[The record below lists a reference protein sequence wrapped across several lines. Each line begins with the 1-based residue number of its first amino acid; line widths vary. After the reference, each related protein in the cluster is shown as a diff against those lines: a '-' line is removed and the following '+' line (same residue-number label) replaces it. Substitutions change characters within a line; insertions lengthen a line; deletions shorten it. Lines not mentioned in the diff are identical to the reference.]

1 MSLVNFSDLD
11 FDQIKT
17 SIKDYLRS
25 NSNFTDY
32 DFEGSNLSTIIDVL
46 AYNTYITS
54 YNANMLSNE
63 VFLDSATLRENVV
76 SLARNIGYVPSS
88 KKAALAN
95 ISFFVDT
102 SALSSQP
109 ETLTVNKGP
118 IAVSRLFG
126 AENYT
131 FNLLDD
137 VTATV
142 SNQEAS
148 FDNIS
153 VYEGTY
159 VTTKFT
165 VDSFD
170 PNQRFILP
178 NAGIDVSTIRVDV
191 KPSATSLIKRKY
203 IQADSLFDVGS
214 ESPVY
219 WVQEIADERYELIFG
234 DGVFGIK
241 LDAPSE
247 IEVAYLVTNGEGAN
261 NITGLGWIG
270 KVTSARGGNTI
281 LAQVSPLTS
290 DAPSFGGKNIE
301 SVESVKKYSSRIY
314 SSQFR
319 AVTAAD
325 YEAIIPTVFPQAE
338 SVAAFGGED
347 LTPPQFGKVFIT
359 IKPINGSYLSIAS
372 KENIK
377 SSIRQ
382 YSVAGIVPDII
393 DLKYLYV
400 EPEVTVYYNPN
411 RASSA
416 ADVGTIVNSN
426 VTRYAASEEMNKFG
440 ARFKY
445 SKFLKI
451 IDDSSVAITSNITT
465 ITMRRDLRVVLNSF
479 TEYEICFGNRFYI
492 KNHGH
497 SAMSGVGY
505 NIKSSGFNVSGIVGT
520 VYLADV
526 PNMGFETGVVNLIQL
541 DSPTEP
547 KVVRSNVGTID
558 YIKGEV
564 RLSPINI
571 TGTVY
576 SDVYPLIE
584 ISAVPYSNDV
594 IGLQDLYLQLDVR
607 NNNIVNLPDNIAS
620 GNDIS
625 GSNYLVTSSFA
636 NGELVRGPVLLA
648 NQISRETATTLN
660 RNINRSRTTST
671 QTTSATTQ
679 YTSTPINTTSG
690 GSSSY

>member
-1 MSLVNFSDLD
+1 LTAN
-11 FDQIKT
+11 
-17 SIKDYLRS
+17 DY
-25 NSNFTDY
+25 
-32 DFEGSNLSTIIDVL
+32 E
-46 AYNTYITS
+46 
-54 YNANMLSNE
+54 
-63 VFLDSATLRENVV
+63 TL
-76 SLARNIGYVPSS
+76 IPS
-88 KKAALAN
+88 K
-95 ISFFVDT
+95 IY
-102 SALSSQP
+102 P
-109 ETLTVNKGP
+109 ETE
-118 IAVSRLFG
+118 S
-126 AENYT
+126 
-131 FNLLDD
+131 
-137 VTATV
+137 
-142 SNQEAS
+142 
-148 FDNIS
+148 IS
-153 VYEGTY
+153 V
-159 VTTKFT
+159 
-165 VDSFD
+165 
-170 PNQRFILP
+170 
-178 NAGIDVSTIRVDV
+178 
-191 KPSATSLIKRKY
+191 
-203 IQADSLFDVGS
+203 
-214 ESPVY
+214 
-219 WVQEIADERYELIFG
+219 
-234 DGVFGIK
+234 
-241 LDAPSE
+241 
-247 IEVAYLVTNGEGAN
+247 
-261 NITGLGWIG
+261 
-270 KVTSARGGNTI
+270 
-281 LAQVSPLTS
+281 
-290 DAPSFGGKNIE
+290 
-301 SVESVKKYSSRIY
+301 
-314 SSQFR
+314 
-319 AVTAAD
+319 
-325 YEAIIPTVFPQAE
+325 
-338 SVAAFGGED
+338 FGGEE
-347 LTPPQFGKVFIT
+347 LAPPQYGKVFIS
-359 IKPINGSYLSIAS
+359 IKPKFGDYLPNLI

-377 SSIRQ
+377 LKLKK

-526 PNMGFETGVVNLIQL
+526 PNRGFETGVVNLIQL

>member
-76 SLARNIGYVPSS
+76 SLARNIGYVPAS

-526 PNMGFETGVVNLIQL
+526 PNRGFETGVVNLIQL

>member
-76 SLARNIGYVPSS
+76 SLARNIGYVPAS

-142 SNQEAS
+142 ANQEAS

-270 KVTSARGGNTI
+270 KVTSARGGSTI

-505 NIKSSGFNVSGIVGT
+505 NIKSSGFNVSGIIGT

-526 PNMGFETGVVNLIQL
+526 PNRGFETGVVNLIQL

-671 QTTSATTQ
+671 QTTSATSQ